1 MLEKVKSGVV
11 AGVLGDEVVIE
22 VHSSKGLPG
31 IRLVGLPDMAVR
43 EAVER
48 VRSAIINSG
57 FSIPPRKLVVN
68 LAPAGLPKAGA
79 HLDLPMAVGISLAV
93 GAAERRAEFSD
104 LWLLGELSL
113 TGEINP
119 VRGVLPLAITAAER
133 GAGGIIVPAANGEE
147 AAAAGLPVF
156 PVDNLGEAL
165 AFLSGEHGIAVAREG
180 SAKAGIGKPP
190 DFSDVKG
197 QLQAKRA
204 MEITA
209 TGRHNILFVGPPG
222 SGKSMLAKRLPSILP
237 SMNRTEALEV
247 TRVHSVRGR
256 TREGGGL
263 VWERPF
269 RAPHHTVS
277 IGGLVGGGRPL
288 LPGELSLSHRGVLF
302 LDEMAEFGPR
312 LLQVL
317 RQPLETRTV
326 SVARA
331 GGSVTFPADF
341 MLVGAMNPCPCGYS
355 GDDRQECSCSPAR
368 LGSYRSRISGPLL
381 DRIDLHIGVGRLRR
395 DQILGKEAGEASATI
410 AERVAFARDRQRDR
424 FADPLRTNA
433 DMTAGEL
440 RRFCGLG
447 RSEEAWLSKVI
458 ESFSLTARG
467 CDRLLKVAR
476 TIADLA
482 QSDSLDIVHL
492 AEAAQYRQRSL
503 F

>member
-22 VHSSKGLPG
+22 VHASKGLPG
-31 IRLVGLPDMAVR
+31 IRLVGLPDLAVR

-48 VRSAIINSG
+48 VRAAIINSG
-57 FSIPPRKLVVN
+57 FSLPPRKLVVS

-79 HLDLPMAVGISLAV
+79 HFDLAIAVGICLAV
-93 GAAERRAEFSD
+93 GAIERRAEFGD
-104 LWLLGELSL
+104 FWLMGELSL
-113 TGEINP
+113 TGEVNP
-119 VRGVLPLAITAAER
+119 VQGVLPLAVTAAES
-133 GAGGIIVPAANGEE
+133 GARGIIAPSANSEE

-156 PVDNLGEAL
+156 PVDSLGEAL
-165 AFLSGEHGIAVAREG
+165 AFLSGERRIGAAQESTPAYGIE
-180 SAKAGIGKPP
+180 KYP

-204 MEITA
+204 MEIA
-209 TGRHNILFVGPPG
+209 AAGRHNILFVGPPG
-222 SGKSMLAKRLPSILP
+222 SGKSMLAKRLPSIMP
-237 SMNRTEALEV
+237 PMNREEALEV

-256 TREGGGL
+256 TKEGGGL

-277 IGGLVGGGRPL
+277 AGGLVGGGRPL

-317 RQPLETRTV
+317 RQPLETGTV
-326 SVARA
+326 SIARA
-331 GGSVTFPADF
+331 GGSVSFPADF

-355 GDDRQECSCSPAR
+355 GDNKQVCTCSPAK
-368 LGSYRSRISGPLL
+368 LGSYQSRISGPLM
-381 DRIDLHIGVGRLRR
+381 DRIDFHVGVGRLNRHE
-395 DQILGKEAGEASATI
+395 ILEKSAGESSEVI
-410 AERVAFARDRQRDR
+410 AKRVALATDRQRDR
-424 FADPLRTNA
+424 FAEPLRTNA
-433 DMTAGEL
+433 GMTGAEL
-440 RRFCGLG
+440 RRYCRLG
-447 RSEEAWLSKVI
+447 RSEEAWLSRVI
-458 ESFSLTARG
+458 DSFSLTVRG

-482 QSDSLDIVHL
+482 QSDDLNIDHL
-492 AEAAQYRQRSL
+492 AEAAQYRQQFSL
-503 F
+503 